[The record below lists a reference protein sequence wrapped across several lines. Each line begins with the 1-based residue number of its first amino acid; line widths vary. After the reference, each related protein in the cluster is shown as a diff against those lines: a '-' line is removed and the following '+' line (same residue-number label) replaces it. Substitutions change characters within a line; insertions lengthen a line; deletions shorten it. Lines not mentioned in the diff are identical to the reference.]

1 MVLGRGRSEAD
12 SNQGS
17 KWVRLWRGRES
28 RTTVRMRDDAA

>member
-1 MVLGRGRSEAD
+1 MVLGRGKSEAD

-17 KWVRLWRGRES
+17 KWVRLWGGKGI